1 VLDFVKVATSRKV
14 LSDFTQWDSVRK
26 YRTLYSK
33 NHAKATPQANLN
45 PLILGDD
52 KGKSQ
57 RFVQDGCSSY
67 WYSRFSIGWKNCIGQ
82 DWRPNKALSTELI
95 LSYLRQIQLKVV
107 EAETLREE
115 NCWLV
120 LAVYSVITYVVSLR
134 GLEGFLLDLGG
145 LRLHTINDNKRSK
158 YFLILL
164 MGKVKGECH
173 HRCHLLTCCYGHKAF
188 RLDPET
194 NRCKEKARF
203 V

>member
-1 VLDFVKVATSRKV
+1 M
-14 LSDFTQWDSVRK
+14 
-26 YRTLYSK
+26 
-33 NHAKATPQANLN
+33 
-45 PLILGDD
+45 
-52 KGKSQ
+52 
-57 RFVQDGCSSY
+57 
-67 WYSRFSIGWKNCIGQ
+67 GQ

-115 NCWLV
+115 NRWLV

-173 HRCHLLTCCYGHKAF
+173 HRCHLLTCCLLTAMDIKPFDWIQKLTDAKKKQGLFDGPAISDKRGRVLTLTIINQGMHDV
-188 RLDPET
+188 L
-194 NRCKEKARF
+194 
-203 V
+203 